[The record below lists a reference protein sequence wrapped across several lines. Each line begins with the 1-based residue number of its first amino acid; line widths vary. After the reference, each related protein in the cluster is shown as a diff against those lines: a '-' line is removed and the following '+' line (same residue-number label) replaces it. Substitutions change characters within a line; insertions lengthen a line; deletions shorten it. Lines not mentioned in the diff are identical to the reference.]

1 MTTPERAAIP
11 DLPTE
16 KGLDNALRHLY
27 GEFYI
32 RRVESA
38 TQRWL
43 LWQDRSGEHR
53 YETFLFHA
61 DALGGM
67 LAYRP
72 GEVEASD
79 EWEYSAQFIS
89 AREGVLAGLMA
100 GERWLSQDM
109 DMTEVLKKM
118 VATGVTLWEKRPEYR
133 PHIAA
138 ALLQRAVEGL
148 DLLTPAQLRRVK
160 VWERDIAKNNEVPAT
175 DLFSLG
181 LGVGLIESKRHF
193 EYWRG
198 SLVTDQQLQDMGE
211 PQSIL
216 DLDSLNSQ
224 FSGRSSVGGE
234 AISD

>member
-1 MTTPERAAIP
+1 MTTPERAANP

-16 KGLDNALRHLY
+16 KGLDNALRNLH

-32 RRVESA
+32 RQVESA
-38 TQRWL
+38 TERWL
-43 LWQDRSGEHR
+43 VLQGKSDDYRHDAI
-53 YETFLFHA
+53 LFHA
-61 DALGGM
+61 DVLGGM

-79 EWEYSAQFIS
+79 EWEYSAQFIA

-100 GERWLSQDM
+100 GEQWLGRDM
-109 DMTEVLKKM
+109 DMAEVLNKM

-148 DLLTPAQLRRVK
+148 DLLTPAQLRKVK
-160 VWERDIAKNNEVPAT
+160 VWERDIAKKNEVPQSG
-175 DLFSLG
+175 LFSLG
-181 LGVGLIESKRHF
+181 VGVGLIESKRHL

-198 SLVTDQQLQDMGE
+198 SLVADQQLQGMGE